1 MYVDKI
7 NVQISD
13 RNITFSNLSIY
24 YTWKNIRKSYK
35 NNDFKMSTPKWNGEL
50 QLPDRFYHWL
60 AIQD

>member
-35 NNDFKMSTPKWNGEL
+35 NNDFKMSTPQWNGEL

-60 AIQD
+60 TIQD